1 MYINFVM
8 RLNNKMGLKYKIS
21 ALILDRQYQR
31 MYQHL
36 YIYNANFSK
45 NHMSSIQAS
54 IFRPRALSKG
64 GAKSC

>member
-31 MYQHL
+31 MYQHVIKVSNIPS
-36 YIYNANFSK
+36 YIWIHAAY
-45 NHMSSIQAS
+45 
-54 IFRPRALSKG
+54 R
-64 GAKSC
+64 